1 MVWCTYCC
9 EKNILTMMVNNS
21 TNINK
26 TNIHLS
32 PQLTEHKKGGDMT
45 YDVGNPDPGFGQ
57 AQKYGRVKCICDK
70 VA

>member
-1 MVWCTYCC
+1 
-9 EKNILTMMVNNS
+9 MVNDS

-45 YDVGNPDPGFGQ
+45 YDVGNPGPGFGQ